1 MGRIGDKMIKKNV
14 KLEEEEKIKE
24 ILEKSKIEFKSI
36 NGEQHT
42 FLNDEDVSKE
52 IRSNEVNSM
61 VSQVSA
67 LKFVRYKMVDLQR
80 KLAEGKDVIMEGRDI
95 GTYVFPN
102 ADVKIYLDAE
112 PEERARRRQ
121 KQNEEAGIQSTYEEV
136 LAGIIAR
143 DENDKNKEMGALK
156 VAKDAIVVDGTHGT
170 IEENVQK
177 VIDIINKKKQKKK
190 DGPVRKEKNNMLV
203 QGIHHVCIR
212 CEKSEIEEVKEFYQ
226 GVLGMPVIRSWG
238 EPELAGFMFDT
249 GAGLVEVFTDAE
261 GQLPQGS
268 IRHFALKTDDVDG
281 CVKAVREAG
290 YPITVEPKDIVI
302 PSQPEFPV
310 RVAFCNGP
318 TGEEIEF
325 FQEK

>member
-1 MGRIGDKMIKKNV
+1 MFIVAIDGPAGTGKGTITKIVAEKLGLVTIDTGATYRCITLAMIKKNV

-177 VIDIINKKKQKKK
+177 VIDIINKKKQKNNKIKNVEIDASVDQKK
-190 DGPVRKEKNNMLV
+190 DKNNKTKSV
-203 QGIHHVCIR
+203 GAR
-212 CEKSEIEEVKEFYQ
+212 CSVPKKNKTRKNNRKIKSNQKRTPIKNNTKRNRKKHTMGTIQ
-226 GVLGMPVIRSWG
+226 N
-238 EPELAGFMFDT
+238 
-249 GAGLVEVFTDAE
+249 
-261 GQLPQGS
+261 S
-268 IRHFALKTDDVDG
+268 I
-281 CVKAVREAG
+281 
-290 YPITVEPKDIVI
+290 
-302 PSQPEFPV
+302 
-310 RVAFCNGP
+310 
-318 TGEEIEF
+318 
-325 FQEK
+325 

>member
-1 MGRIGDKMIKKNV
+1 MFIVAIDGPAGTGKGTITKIVAEKLGLVTIDTGATYRCITLAMIKQNV
-14 KLEEEEKIKE
+14 KLEEEDKIKE
-24 ILEKSKIEFKSI
+24 ILEKSKIEFKNI

-156 VAKDAIVVDGTHGT
+156 VAEDAVVVDGTHGT

-177 VIDIINKKKQKKK
+177 VIEIINKKKLKNNETKSVGEADSVDQKKDK
-190 DGPVRKEKNNMLV
+190 NDKIKNVGARCSVLKKNKTRKNNRK
-203 QGIHHVCIR
+203 I
-212 CEKSEIEEVKEFYQ
+212 KSNQK
-226 GVLGMPVIRSWG
+226 R
-238 EPELAGFMFDT
+238 T
-249 GAGLVEVFTDAE
+249 
-261 GQLPQGS
+261 
-268 IRHFALKTDDVDG
+268 
-281 CVKAVREAG
+281 
-290 YPITVEPKDIVI
+290 PIKNNTKRNRKKHTMVTI
-302 PSQPEFPV
+302 
-310 RVAFCNGP
+310 
-318 TGEEIEF
+318 
-325 FQEK
+325 

>member
-1 MGRIGDKMIKKNV
+1 
-14 KLEEEEKIKE
+14 
-24 ILEKSKIEFKSI
+24 
-36 NGEQHT
+36 
-42 FLNDEDVSKE
+42 
-52 IRSNEVNSM
+52 
-61 VSQVSA
+61 
-67 LKFVRYKMVDLQR
+67 
-80 KLAEGKDVIMEGRDI
+80 
-95 GTYVFPN
+95 
-102 ADVKIYLDAE
+102 
-112 PEERARRRQ
+112 
-121 KQNEEAGIQSTYEEV
+121 
-136 LAGIIAR
+136 
-143 DENDKNKEMGALK
+143 
-156 VAKDAIVVDGTHGT
+156 
-170 IEENVQK
+170 
-177 VIDIINKKKQKKK
+177 
-190 DGPVRKEKNNMLV
+190 MLV

-212 CEKSEIEEVKEFYQ
+212 CEKSEIEKVKEFYQ

-290 YPITVEPKDIVI
+290 AEWIFTPDDVAYAKAEGSTAITVEPKDIVI

-318 TGEEIEF
+318 VGEEIEF

>member
-1 MGRIGDKMIKKNV
+1 
-14 KLEEEEKIKE
+14 
-24 ILEKSKIEFKSI
+24 
-36 NGEQHT
+36 
-42 FLNDEDVSKE
+42 
-52 IRSNEVNSM
+52 
-61 VSQVSA
+61 
-67 LKFVRYKMVDLQR
+67 
-80 KLAEGKDVIMEGRDI
+80 
-95 GTYVFPN
+95 
-102 ADVKIYLDAE
+102 
-112 PEERARRRQ
+112 
-121 KQNEEAGIQSTYEEV
+121 
-136 LAGIIAR
+136 
-143 DENDKNKEMGALK
+143 
-156 VAKDAIVVDGTHGT
+156 
-170 IEENVQK
+170 
-177 VIDIINKKKQKKK
+177 
-190 DGPVRKEKNNMLV
+190 MLV

-212 CEKSEIEEVKEFYQ
+212 CEKSEIEKVKEFYQ
-226 GVLGMPVIRSWG
+226 GVLCMPVIRSWG

-318 TGEEIEF
+318 VGEEIEF

>member
-1 MGRIGDKMIKKNV
+1 
-14 KLEEEEKIKE
+14 
-24 ILEKSKIEFKSI
+24 
-36 NGEQHT
+36 
-42 FLNDEDVSKE
+42 
-52 IRSNEVNSM
+52 
-61 VSQVSA
+61 
-67 LKFVRYKMVDLQR
+67 
-80 KLAEGKDVIMEGRDI
+80 
-95 GTYVFPN
+95 
-102 ADVKIYLDAE
+102 
-112 PEERARRRQ
+112 
-121 KQNEEAGIQSTYEEV
+121 
-136 LAGIIAR
+136 
-143 DENDKNKEMGALK
+143 
-156 VAKDAIVVDGTHGT
+156 
-170 IEENVQK
+170 
-177 VIDIINKKKQKKK
+177 
-190 DGPVRKEKNNMLV
+190 MLV

-212 CEKSEIEEVKEFYQ
+212 CEKPEIEKVKEFYQ

-318 TGEEIEF
+318 VGEEIEF
-325 FQEK
+325 FRKNKTSADGQSGTLHETLYFRYAVYELYDRGNYLL

>member
-1 MGRIGDKMIKKNV
+1 MY
-14 KLEEEEKIKE
+14 
-24 ILEKSKIEFKSI
+24 
-36 NGEQHT
+36 
-42 FLNDEDVSKE
+42 VS
-52 IRSNEVNSM
+52 
-61 VSQVSA
+61 
-67 LKFVRYKMVDLQR
+67 
-80 KLAEGKDVIMEGRDI
+80 
-95 GTYVFPN
+95 
-102 ADVKIYLDAE
+102 DA
-112 PEERARRRQ
+112 
-121 KQNEEAGIQSTYEEV
+121 
-136 LAGIIAR
+136 
-143 DENDKNKEMGALK
+143 
-156 VAKDAIVVDGTHGT
+156 
-170 IEENVQK
+170 
-177 VIDIINKKKQKKK
+177 
-190 DGPVRKEKNNMLV
+190 
-203 QGIHHVCIR
+203 
-212 CEKSEIEEVKEFYQ
+212 EKSEIEKVKEFYQ

-238 EPELAGFMFDT
+238 EPELEGFMFDT

>member
-1 MGRIGDKMIKKNV
+1 M
-14 KLEEEEKIKE
+14 KI
-24 ILEKSKIEFKSI
+24 I
-36 NGEQHT
+36 
-42 FLNDEDVSKE
+42 
-52 IRSNEVNSM
+52 
-61 VSQVSA
+61 
-67 LKFVRYKMVDLQR
+67 
-80 KLAEGKDVIMEGRDI
+80 
-95 GTYVFPN
+95 
-102 ADVKIYLDAE
+102 LDAMGGDNAPDANIKGAINAINQIKAE
-112 PEERARRRQ
+112 LVLIGKEE
-121 KQNEEAGIQSTYEEV
+121 
-136 LAGIIAR
+136 IIR
-143 DENDKNKEMGALK
+143 
-156 VAKDAIVVDGTHGT
+156 
-170 IEENVQK
+170 
-177 VIDIINKKKQKKK
+177 
-190 DGPVRKEKNNMLV
+190 EK
-203 QGIHHVCIR
+203 
-212 CEKSEIEEVKEFYQ
+212 VKEFYQ

-318 TGEEIEF
+318 VGEEIEF

>member
-1 MGRIGDKMIKKNV
+1 
-14 KLEEEEKIKE
+14 
-24 ILEKSKIEFKSI
+24 
-36 NGEQHT
+36 
-42 FLNDEDVSKE
+42 
-52 IRSNEVNSM
+52 
-61 VSQVSA
+61 
-67 LKFVRYKMVDLQR
+67 
-80 KLAEGKDVIMEGRDI
+80 
-95 GTYVFPN
+95 
-102 ADVKIYLDAE
+102 
-112 PEERARRRQ
+112 
-121 KQNEEAGIQSTYEEV
+121 
-136 LAGIIAR
+136 
-143 DENDKNKEMGALK
+143 
-156 VAKDAIVVDGTHGT
+156 
-170 IEENVQK
+170 
-177 VIDIINKKKQKKK
+177 
-190 DGPVRKEKNNMLV
+190 MLV

-212 CEKSEIEEVKEFYQ
+212 CEKPEIEKVKEFYQ

-318 TGEEIEF
+318 VGEEIDSSRKNKTSADGQSGTLHETLYF
-325 FQEK
+325 RYAVYELYDRGNYLL

>member
-1 MGRIGDKMIKKNV
+1 MFGLPISTFMLTFVWPILAMVGSLIAELVLIGK
-14 KLEEEEKIKE
+14 EEIIREK
-24 ILEKSKIEFKSI
+24 
-36 NGEQHT
+36 
-42 FLNDEDVSKE
+42 
-52 IRSNEVNSM
+52 
-61 VSQVSA
+61 
-67 LKFVRYKMVDLQR
+67 
-80 KLAEGKDVIMEGRDI
+80 
-95 GTYVFPN
+95 
-102 ADVKIYLDAE
+102 
-112 PEERARRRQ
+112 
-121 KQNEEAGIQSTYEEV
+121 
-136 LAGIIAR
+136 
-143 DENDKNKEMGALK
+143 
-156 VAKDAIVVDGTHGT
+156 
-170 IEENVQK
+170 
-177 VIDIINKKKQKKK
+177 
-190 DGPVRKEKNNMLV
+190 
-203 QGIHHVCIR
+203 
-212 CEKSEIEEVKEFYQ
+212 VKEFYQ

-318 TGEEIEF
+318 VGEEIEF